1 MEFNFE
7 KIDYIY
13 IMLFFI
19 LIIFFLLG
27 YNKKRKG
34 FSFFNLKF
42 KTKWEVF
49 KLTGLILSLGFII
62 FALFEPKIEK
72 ETVSIKKEGLDIYFL
87 IDVSNSMDAEDL
99 KPSRMH
105 RAKEI
110 VQEVINNLQGDRI
123 GFIPFSSD
131 AYIQMPLTDDY
142 TMGRLFLDVV
152 DTNMIYGGGTNIE
165 KAIKIASES
174 FSAGTKGDRVII
186 LFSDGEEHDERVIAL
201 AKTLNNI
208 KIYTIG
214 IGTQNGGPIPIY
226 EKGNLNGYLKDK
238 NGETVITKLNIST
251 LEEISNVTGGKF
263 YLSTLFGDEIKL
275 LIDDISKLKKSE
287 IKNNE
292 IKIYTHLFQY
302 FLLIGLLLFIIFYI
316 LL

>member
-1 MEFNFE
+1 M
-7 KIDYIY
+7 D
-13 IMLFFI
+13 
-19 LIIFFLLG
+19 FL
-27 YNKKRKG
+27 
-34 FSFFNLKF
+34 FNLKF

-214 IGTQNGGPIPIY
+214 IGTQNGG
-226 EKGNLNGYLKDK
+226 LYLYMKK
-238 NGETVITKLNIST
+238 VI
-251 LEEISNVTGGKF
+251 
-263 YLSTLFGDEIKL
+263 
-275 LIDDISKLKKSE
+275 
-287 IKNNE
+287 
-292 IKIYTHLFQY
+292 
-302 FLLIGLLLFIIFYI
+302 
-316 LL
+316 